1 MRVFLVRHGQSNAN
15 IDWSQNTKHADMCI
29 KLTDEGKEQATAAGK
44 FLKGYFEQSLMQQS
58 ADGRFMTVPK
68 VRLWHSPYDRTRQT
82 AQGISDACRV
92 PEELTIGSPL
102 LLNPAGPKDDR
113 RRNRGDSFFVD
124 PADKEQPVMHAREHF
139 LLYEQAHGM
148 FDGLSDEDR
157 GRAFPEAWAY
167 YQKHKRDGGK
177 VFAQMLMGESRID
190 VAARMQQ
197 AFGTFHRDREEND
210 IKNIVV
216 VGHGTTNRC
225 FVFAWFK
232 KRYEWL
238 EKEPNPKNCSVRLI
252 EDGVDKGYIF
262 DGFDHPDGFIHDHQG
277 ADDEAG

>member
-1 MRVFLVRHGQSNAN
+1 MSIA
-15 IDWSQNTKHADMCI
+15 
-29 KLTDEGKEQATAAGK
+29 LTEEGREQARAAGK
-44 FLKGYFEQSLMQQS
+44 FLKGYFESSLMQE
-58 ADGRFMTVPK
+58 AATGPFMTVPRI
-68 VRLWHSPYDRTRQT
+68 RLWHSPYDRTRQT
-82 AQGISDACRV
+82 AQGIVNVCRV

-102 LLNPAGPKDDR
+102 LINPANAGDENH
-113 RRNRGDSFFVD
+113 RNEGDSFFFD
-124 PADKEQPVMHAREHF
+124 PADLDNPVPHAREHF

-148 FDGLSDEDR
+148 FDGLSDDER
-157 GRAFPEAWAY
+157 ARAFPEAWAY

-177 VFAQMLMGESRID
+177 VFAQLLMGESRID

-197 AFGTFHRDREEND
+197 AFGTFHRDKEEND

-277 ADDEAG
+277 ADVEAE